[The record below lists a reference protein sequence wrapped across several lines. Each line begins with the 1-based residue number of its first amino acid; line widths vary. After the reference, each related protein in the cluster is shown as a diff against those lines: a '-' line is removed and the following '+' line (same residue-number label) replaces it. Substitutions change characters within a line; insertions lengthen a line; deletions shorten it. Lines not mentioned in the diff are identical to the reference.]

1 MKHRNHIK
9 AGVNSCELTEH
20 FLNNVRSHNFDNDIT
35 ITRTEQ
41 IREDYLTT
49 DWKKE
54 LLHDREM
61 FW

>member
-1 MKHRNHIK
+1 MKHGNHIK
-9 AGVNSCELTEH
+9 TGVNSCELTEH
-20 FLNNVRSHNFDNDIT
+20 FLHNARSHNFDDGIT
-35 ITRTEQ
+35 ITGTEQ
-41 IREDYLTT
+41 IREDYLTI